1 MRGSVLKCVVIYDML
16 LSPKPTDLGLNWV
29 GETNLKWNVS
39 MLPQWIQR
47 PETVSEGSV
56 ECFYLRKFNFSHS
69 IIARVLAGIENFHH
83 TLN

>member
-1 MRGSVLKCVVIYDML
+1 
-16 LSPKPTDLGLNWV
+16 
-29 GETNLKWNVS
+29 